1 MNGTELINM
10 VEVIKKAR
18 KLLNITQYQLAE
30 KSGLSYSTISKIEAG
45 AYNLTPDSQT
55 KIITVLTNEGFDI
68 NALIQ
73 LSQLVKKQGAKGNG
87 SNEYNND

>member
-10 VEVIKKAR
+10 VEVIKQAR

-45 AYNLTPDSQT
+45 TYNLTPDSQT
-55 KIITVLTNEGFDI
+55 KIITVLTNEGFNI

-73 LSQLVKKQGAKGNG
+73 LSNLIKKQGEKG
-87 SNEYNND
+87 